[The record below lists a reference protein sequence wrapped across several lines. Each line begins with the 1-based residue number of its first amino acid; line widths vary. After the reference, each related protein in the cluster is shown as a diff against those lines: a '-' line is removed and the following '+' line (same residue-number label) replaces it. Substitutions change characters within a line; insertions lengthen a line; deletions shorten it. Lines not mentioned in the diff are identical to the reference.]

1 MTLYRTVSSRLM
13 VVLLCCLILLPI
25 TLLAGGGHGEDEE
38 VSQVISTEGKTG
50 VSLFLI
56 TMYNDHR
63 LIFALMVTAVMAILG
78 MTVASVTEVFLRA
91 IGVRTGH

>member
-1 MTLYRTVSSRLM
+1 MTWYRTVPRKLM

-38 VSQVISTEGKTG
+38 VSRVISTEGKSG
-50 VSLFLI
+50 ISLFFV

-63 LIFALMVTAVMAILG
+63 LIFALMVTAIMAILG
-78 MTVASVTEVFLRA
+78 MAVATVTDVFLRA
-91 IGVRTGH
+91 VGVRTGH